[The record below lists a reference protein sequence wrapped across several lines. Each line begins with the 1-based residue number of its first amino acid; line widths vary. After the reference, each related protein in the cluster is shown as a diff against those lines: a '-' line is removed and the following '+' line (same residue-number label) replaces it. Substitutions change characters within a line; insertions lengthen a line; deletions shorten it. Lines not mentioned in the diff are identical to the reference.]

1 MSYGKDRLGSRLD
14 RMIERLTTQ
23 RACLDYAATQIENMP
38 GPLLEL
44 GLGKGRTF
52 DYLRRRLPD
61 REIFVFEKVI
71 HAAPDCIPDQQHL
84 IMGHFLDTLPG
95 AANRVGA
102 PAALVHAD
110 IGSEKRE
117 RDATLAAAVTPLIDA
132 LVAPG
137 SIVLGDREMQQ
148 PHWTPLPL
156 PPGAGD
162 WVYFLYRVGSPP
174 PT

>member
-1 MSYGKDRLGSRLD
+1 MRYGTNPLGSRLD
-14 RMIERLTTQ
+14 RMIERLRTQ
-23 RACLDYAATQIENMP
+23 RACLDYAASEIENTP

-71 HAAPDCIPDQQHL
+71 HAAPDCVPDEEHL
-84 IMGHFLDTLPG
+84 IMGHFLDTLP
-95 AANRVGA
+95 AAATRVRA

-117 RDATLAAAVTPLIDA
+117 RDAALAAAVAPMIDA
-132 LVAPG
+132 LVEPG
-137 SIVLGDREMQQ
+137 AIVLGDREMQR

-156 PPGAGD
+156 PAGAGD

-174 PT
+174 PS

>member
-1 MSYGKDRLGSRLD
+1 MTYGQDRLGSRLD
-14 RMIERLTTQ
+14 RMIERLATQ
-23 RACLDYAATQIENMP
+23 RACLDYAATQIGNTP

-71 HAAPDCIPDQQHL
+71 HAAPDCVPDKEHL

-95 AANRVGA
+95 AAARVRA

-117 RDATLAAAVTPLIDA
+117 RDAILVAAVTPLIDA

-137 SIVLGDREMQQ
+137 AIVLGDRDMRR

-162 WVYFLYRVGSPP
+162 WIYFLYRVEVPES
-174 PT
+174 